1 MAGRYSKQELKDKL
15 QRSALHLVA
24 TEGIER
30 LSTRRLSAGCGL
42 SDPYIYQCYSDIP
55 ELLADTFLRV
65 DCEVAELMRTVIG
78 TQFIAP
84 AKPVKLAD
92 VCRLLWDAYWRYLM
106 EDPERTV
113 FYWRYYQSGY
123 YNRDI
128 LAVREKNY
136 RVFTDFIVNTGK
148 TLGLS
153 DDAQRLAIVTML
165 IDDTVSAA
173 VRITP
178 GLYTE
183 GCRQRGRYF
192 LLRLF
197 SATPQDRPADWNQRC
212 SKSDACGG
220 KPPMTE
226 KELRKLNRYEL
237 LEMLLAQG
245 KKLERLERE
254 LAEANERLA
263 QRQQIVATSGTMAE
277 AAMRLNRVF
286 EAADSAAKEY
296 LSNMELIANSLLDD
310 ARRKA
315 ARIIKDA
322 EQQARIYSEHLEE
335 QNDPQREYRQ
345 KGTADTF
352 TGGTEW

>member
-92 VCRLLWDAYWRYLM
+92 VCRLLWGAYWRYLM

-128 LAVREKNY
+128 LAIREKNF
-136 RVFTDFIVNTGK
+136 RVFTDFIVNT
-148 TLGLS
+148 
-153 DDAQRLAIVTML
+153 
-165 IDDTVSAA
+165 
-173 VRITP
+173 
-178 GLYTE
+178 
-183 GCRQRGRYF
+183 
-192 LLRLF
+192 
-197 SATPQDRPADWNQRC
+197 
-212 SKSDACGG
+212 
-220 KPPMTE
+220 
-226 KELRKLNRYEL
+226 
-237 LEMLLAQG
+237 
-245 KKLERLERE
+245 
-254 LAEANERLA
+254 
-263 QRQQIVATSGTMAE
+263 
-277 AAMRLNRVF
+277 
-286 EAADSAAKEY
+286 
-296 LSNMELIANSLLDD
+296 
-310 ARRKA
+310 
-315 ARIIKDA
+315 
-322 EQQARIYSEHLEE
+322 
-335 QNDPQREYRQ
+335 
-345 KGTADTF
+345 
-352 TGGTEW
+352 

>member
-1 MAGRYSKQELKDKL
+1 
-15 QRSALHLVA
+15 
-24 TEGIER
+24 
-30 LSTRRLSAGCGL
+30 
-42 SDPYIYQCYSDIP
+42 
-55 ELLADTFLRV
+55 
-65 DCEVAELMRTVIG
+65 
-78 TQFIAP
+78 
-84 AKPVKLAD
+84 
-92 VCRLLWDAYWRYLM
+92 
-106 EDPERTV
+106 
-113 FYWRYYQSGY
+113 
-123 YNRDI
+123 
-128 LAVREKNY
+128 
-136 RVFTDFIVNTGK
+136 
-148 TLGLS
+148 
-153 DDAQRLAIVTML
+153 
-165 IDDTVSAA
+165 
-173 VRITP
+173 
-178 GLYTE
+178 
-183 GCRQRGRYF
+183 
-192 LLRLF
+192 
-197 SATPQDRPADWNQRC
+197 
-212 SKSDACGG
+212 
-220 KPPMTE
+220 MTE

-263 QRQQIVATSGTMAE
+263 RQQIVATCGTMAE

>member
-92 VCRLLWDAYWRYLM
+92 VCRLLWGAYWRYLM

-128 LAVREKNY
+128 LAVREKNF

-173 VRITP
+173 VRIHP
-178 GLYTE
+178 TE
-183 GCRQRGRYF
+183 TAWSRKGRRCLPTTIGCTAGRLSAAHGSF
-192 LLRLF
+192 WSEMSRR
-197 SATPQDRPADWNQRC
+197 ATPSRC
-212 SKSDACGG
+212 S
-220 KPPMTE
+220 
-226 KELRKLNRYEL
+226 
-237 LEMLLAQG
+237 
-245 KKLERLERE
+245 
-254 LAEANERLA
+254 
-263 QRQQIVATSGTMAE
+263 
-277 AAMRLNRVF
+277 AA
-286 EAADSAAKEY
+286 AAA
-296 LSNMELIANSLLDD
+296 SL
-310 ARRKA
+310 
-315 ARIIKDA
+315 
-322 EQQARIYSEHLEE
+322 
-335 QNDPQREYRQ
+335 
-345 KGTADTF
+345 
-352 TGGTEW
+352 

>member
-15 QRSALHLVA
+15 QRSALQLVA

-113 FYWRYYQSGY
+113 FYWRYYHSGY

-136 RVFTDFIVNTGK
+136 RVLTDFIVNTGK

-153 DDAQRLAIVTML
+153 DDAQRLAGGYMTVYLALTVTVIMALCLAL
-165 IDDTVSAA
+165 I
-173 VRITP
+173 
-178 GLYTE
+178 E
-183 GCRQRGRYF
+183 GCRYRGIS
-192 LLRLF
+192 LE
-197 SATPQDRPADWNQRC
+197 
-212 SKSDACGG
+212 
-220 KPPMTE
+220 TE
-226 KELRKLNRYEL
+226 CV
-237 LEMLLAQG
+237 MDIGMDSILA
-245 KKLERLERE
+245 EYHRE
-254 LAEANERLA
+254 LQKQYNLFA
-263 QRQQIVATSGTMAE
+263 IDCSYGTE
-277 AAMRLNRVF
+277 
-286 EAADSAAKEY
+286 SASTKLTESH
-296 LSNMELIANSLLDD
+296 LLDFRSRIGKISVCRELIA
-310 ARRKA
+310 
-315 ARIIKDA
+315 
-322 EQQARIYSEHLEE
+322 
-335 QNDPQREYRQ
+335 
-345 KGTADTF
+345 
-352 TGGTEW
+352 

>member
-15 QRSALHLVA
+15 QRSALQLVA

-30 LSTRRLSAGCGL
+30 LSTRRLSSGCGL

-65 DCEVAELMRTVIG
+65 DCEVAELMRTVIE

-113 FYWRYYQSGY
+113 FYWRYYHSGY

-136 RVFTDFIVNTGK
+136 RVLTDFIVNTGK

-173 VRITP
+173 VRIHLGYIQKDAVSEDDIFYSTFSLLLRKIDPLIGISGAANLTP
-178 GLYTE
+178 TE
-183 GCRQRGRYF
+183 GSTR
-192 LLRLF
+192 
-197 SATPQDRPADWNQRC
+197 
-212 SKSDACGG
+212 
-220 KPPMTE
+220 
-226 KELRKLNRYEL
+226 
-237 LEMLLAQG
+237 
-245 KKLERLERE
+245 
-254 LAEANERLA
+254 
-263 QRQQIVATSGTMAE
+263 
-277 AAMRLNRVF
+277 
-286 EAADSAAKEY
+286 
-296 LSNMELIANSLLDD
+296 
-310 ARRKA
+310 
-315 ARIIKDA
+315 
-322 EQQARIYSEHLEE
+322 
-335 QNDPQREYRQ
+335 
-345 KGTADTF
+345 
-352 TGGTEW
+352 